1 MALNYFFG
9 IDIEKLKTRIDEM
22 ENSFGQSEKEEVSL
36 ETSRPEEKKE
46 EYFFEGAEKLLEIW
60 FTTKNRHGNE
70 SDLRSIPRCI
80 EIIYN

>member
-22 ENSFGQSEKEEVSL
+22 ENSFGESEKEEVSL

-46 EYFFEGAEKLLEIW
+46 EF
-60 FTTKNRHGNE
+60 
-70 SDLRSIPRCI
+70 
-80 EIIYN
+80 